1 MKSNNTGSALPRI
14 LIYQDEDCKIL
25 VDYLVYNGFQVITST
40 ENDILIKIKEKNYD
54 LCILSHYKT
63 TDAFMMLK
71 PLKFLRKSDDK
82 TPVIMVSDKVRYEY
96 VIEAFDEGADDYVI
110 RPYNIE
116 ELIRRIKAVLKRCGV
131 RVRSIEPSYKI
142 GDYLFNTVDKI
153 LTLTIDG
160 VKTRLNNKQGQ
171 ILALLCA
178 YKNEIL
184 PRKIL
189 MQQVWTD
196 DNYFNKRSLDVH
208 ICMLR
213 NMLKMD
219 SRVAIETIREVGYSL
234 VIEEDENLM

>member
-1 MKSNNTGSALPRI
+1 MKSNNTKLALPRI

-40 ENDILIKIKEKNYD
+40 ENDILIKIREKNYD
-54 LCILSHYKT
+54 LCVLSHYKT
-63 TDAFMMLK
+63 TDASMRLK

-82 TPVIMVSDKVRYEY
+82 MPVIMVSDKARYEY

-131 RVRSIEPSYKI
+131 RVRSIEPSYEI

-153 LTLTIDG
+153 LTIG
-160 VKTRLNNKQGQ
+160 SVKTQLNNKQSQ
-171 ILALLCA
+171 VFALLCA
-178 YKNEIL
+178 YKNETL
-184 PRKIL
+184 PKKIL

-208 ICMLR
+208 ICTLR

-219 SRVAIETIREVGYSL
+219 NRVAIETIRGIGYSL
-234 VIEEDENLM
+234 VIEEDESLM

>member
-1 MKSNNTGSALPRI
+1 MKSIKSALPRI

-63 TDAFMMLK
+63 TDAFMGLK

-82 TPVIMVSDKVRYEY
+82 TPVIMVSDKARYEH
-96 VIEAFDEGADDYVI
+96 VIEAFDEGADDYII

-131 RVRSIEPSYKI
+131 QVRGIEPFYEI
-142 GDYLFNTVDKI
+142 GDYLFNTANKI
-153 LTLTIDG
+153 LTIGD
-160 VKTRLNNKQGQ
+160 VKTRLSNKQSQ

-178 YKNEIL
+178 YKNEVL

-189 MQQVWTD
+189 MQQIWAD
-196 DNYFNKRSLDVH
+196 DNYFNKRSLDVYM
-208 ICMLR
+208 CMLR

-219 SRVAIETIREVGYSL
+219 SRIVIETIREVGYSL
-234 VIEEDENLM
+234 IIEEDENLM

>member
-1 MKSNNTGSALPRI
+1 MKSSSIKSALPRI

-40 ENDILIKIKEKNYD
+40 ENDILIKIREKNYD

-63 TDAFMMLK
+63 TDASMRLE
-71 PLKFLRKSDDK
+71 PLKFLRKSDDRM
-82 TPVIMVSDKVRYEY
+82 TVIMLSGKARYEY

-131 RVRSIEPSYKI
+131 RVRNVEPSYEI
-142 GDYLFNTVDKI
+142 GDYLFNTVDK
-153 LTLTIDG
+153 TLNIGD
-160 VKTRLNNKQGQ
+160 VKTRLSNKQSQ
-171 ILALLCA
+171 ILALLCT

-184 PRKIL
+184 PKKIL
-189 MQQVWTD
+189 MQQVWID

-208 ICMLR
+208 ICLLR
-213 NMLKMD
+213 GMLKMD
-219 SRVAIETIREVGYSL
+219 SRVAIETVRGVGYSL
-234 VIEEDENLM
+234 VIEEDESLM

>member
-1 MKSNNTGSALPRI
+1 MKSNNAKLALPRI

-40 ENDILIKIKEKNYD
+40 ENDILIKIREKNYD

-63 TDAFMMLK
+63 TDASMRLK
-71 PLKFLRKSDDK
+71 PLKFLRKSDNK
-82 TPVIMVSDKVRYEY
+82 IPVIMVSDKARYEY

-131 RVRSIEPSYKI
+131 RVRNIEPSYEI

-153 LTLTIDG
+153 LTIG
-160 VKTRLNNKQGQ
+160 NVKTRLNNKQSQ
-171 ILALLCA
+171 VLALLCA

-184 PRKIL
+184 PKKIL

-213 NMLKMD
+213 GMLKMD
-219 SRVAIETIREVGYSL
+219 SRVVIETIRGVGYSL
-234 VIEEDENLM
+234 VIEEDESLM

>member
-1 MKSNNTGSALPRI
+1 MKSNNTKLALPRI

-25 VDYLVYNGFQVITST
+25 VDYLAYNGFQVITST
-40 ENDILIKIKEKNYD
+40 ENDILIKIREKNYD

-63 TDAFMMLK
+63 TDASMRLK

-82 TPVIMVSDKVRYEY
+82 TPVIMVSDKARYEY

-131 RVRSIEPSYKI
+131 RVRGIEPSYEI

-153 LTLTIDG
+153 LTIGD
-160 VKTRLNNKQGQ
+160 VKTRLNNKQSQ
-171 ILALLCA
+171 VLALLCA

-184 PRKIL
+184 SNKIL

-196 DNYFNKRSLDVH
+196 DNYFNKRSLDVI

-219 SRVAIETIREVGYSL
+219 SRVAIETIRGVGYSL
-234 VIEEDENLM
+234 VIEEDESLM

>member
-1 MKSNNTGSALPRI
+1 MKSNNIKLALPRI

-40 ENDILIKIKEKNYD
+40 ENDILIKIREKNYD

-63 TDAFMMLK
+63 IDASMGLK
-71 PLKFLRKSDDK
+71 LLKFLRKSDDK
-82 TPVIMVSDKVRYEY
+82 TPVIMVSDKARYEY
-96 VIEAFDEGADDYVI
+96 VIEAFDEGADDYII

-131 RVRSIEPSYKI
+131 RVRSIGPSYEI
-142 GDYLFNTVDKI
+142 GDYLFNTVNKI
-153 LTLTIDG
+153 LTIG
-160 VKTRLNNKQGQ
+160 NVKTRLNNKQSQ
-171 ILALLCA
+171 VLALLCA

-184 PRKIL
+184 PKKIL
-189 MQQVWTD
+189 MQQVWAD
-196 DNYFNKRSLDVH
+196 DNYFNKRSLDVN

-219 SRVAIETIREVGYSL
+219 NRVVIETIREVGYSL
-234 VIEEDENLM
+234 VIEEDESLM

>member
-1 MKSNNTGSALPRI
+1 MKIDDTKLALPRI

-25 VDYLVYNGFQVITST
+25 VDYLVYSGFQVITST

-63 TDAFMMLK
+63 TINASMGLK
-71 PLKFLRKSDDK
+71 PLKILRKSDVK
-82 TPVIMVSDKVRYEY
+82 IPVIMVSDKAQYEY

-131 RVRSIEPSYKI
+131 RVRSIEPYYEI
-142 GDYLFNTVDKI
+142 GDYQFNTVDKI
-153 LTLTIDG
+153 LTIGSAETQ
-160 VKTRLNNKQGQ
+160 LNNKQGQ

-178 YKNEIL
+178 YKNETL

-196 DNYFNKRSLDVH
+196 DNYFNKRSLDVYMY
-208 ICMLR
+208 MLR
-213 NMLKMD
+213 NMLKTD
-219 SRVAIETIREVGYSL
+219 SRVVIETVRGVGYSL
-234 VIEEDENLM
+234 VIEEDESLM

>member
-1 MKSNNTGSALPRI
+1 MKSNNTKLALPRI

-63 TDAFMMLK
+63 TDAFMRLK

-82 TPVIMVSDKVRYEY
+82 IPVIMVSSKAQYEY

-131 RVRSIEPSYKI
+131 RVRNIDPSYEI

-153 LTLTIDG
+153 LTIG
-160 VKTRLNNKQGQ
+160 NVKTRLNNKQSQ
-171 ILALLCA
+171 VLALLCA

-184 PRKIL
+184 PKKIL

-213 NMLKMD
+213 SMLKMD
-219 SRVAIETIREVGYSL
+219 NRVAIETLRGVGYSL
-234 VIEEDENLM
+234 VIEEDESLM

>member
-1 MKSNNTGSALPRI
+1 MKSNDTTVAMPRI

-40 ENDILIKIKEKNYD
+40 ENDILIKIREKDYD

-63 TDAFMMLK
+63 TETSMRLK

-82 TPVIMVSDKVRYEY
+82 TPVIMVSDKARYEY

-116 ELIRRIKAVLKRCGV
+116 ELMRRIKAVLKRCGV
-131 RVRSIEPSYKI
+131 RVRSIEPSYEI
-142 GDYLFNTVDKI
+142 GDYLFNTVNRI
-153 LTLTIDG
+153 LTIGDI
-160 VKTRLNNKQGQ
+160 KMQLNNKQSQ
-171 ILALLCA
+171 VLALLCA

-189 MQQVWTD
+189 MQQVWID
-196 DNYFNKRSLDVH
+196 DNYFNKRSLDVN

-213 NMLKMD
+213 SMLKRD
-219 SRVAIETIREVGYSL
+219 SRVIIETKRGVGYSL
-234 VIEEDENLM
+234 IIEEDENLM

>member
-1 MKSNNTGSALPRI
+1 MKSNNTKLALPRI

-40 ENDILIKIKEKNYD
+40 ENDILIKIREKNYD

-63 TDAFMMLK
+63 TDAYMRLK
-71 PLKFLRKSDDK
+71 PLKFLRKSDNK
-82 TPVIMVSDKVRYEY
+82 IPVIMVSDKARYEY

-131 RVRSIEPSYKI
+131 RVRNIEPSYEI
-142 GDYLFNTVDKI
+142 GDYLFNTVDRI
-153 LTLTIDG
+153 LTIG
-160 VKTRLNNKQGQ
+160 SVKTRLNNKQSQ
-171 ILALLCA
+171 VLALLCA

-184 PRKIL
+184 PKKIL

-196 DNYFNKRSLDVH
+196 DNYFNKRSLDVN
-208 ICMLR
+208 ICVLR

-219 SRVAIETIREVGYSL
+219 SRVAIETIRGAGYSL
-234 VIEEDENLM
+234 VIEEDESLM

>member
-1 MKSNNTGSALPRI
+1 MKSNNIKLALPRI

-40 ENDILIKIKEKNYD
+40 EDDILIKIREKNYD

-63 TDAFMMLK
+63 TDTFMRLK

-82 TPVIMVSDKVRYEY
+82 IPVIMVSDKARYEY

-131 RVRSIEPSYKI
+131 RVRSIEPSYEI

-153 LTLTIDG
+153 LITDS
-160 VKTRLNNKQGQ
+160 VKTRLNNKLSQV
-171 ILALLCA
+171 LALLCA

-184 PRKIL
+184 PNKIL
-189 MQQVWTD
+189 MQQIWTD

-208 ICMLR
+208 ICLLR
-213 NMLKMD
+213 SMLKMD
-219 SRVAIETIREVGYSL
+219 NRVAIETIRGVGYSL
-234 VIEEDENLM
+234 VIEEDESLM

>member
-1 MKSNNTGSALPRI
+1 MKSNNTKLALPRI

-40 ENDILIKIKEKNYD
+40 ESNILSKIREKDYD

-63 TDAFMMLK
+63 TDASMRLK

-82 TPVIMVSDKVRYEY
+82 IPVIMVSDKAQYEY
-96 VIEAFDEGADDYVI
+96 VIEAFDEGADDYII

-116 ELIRRIKAVLKRCGV
+116 ELIRRIKAVLKRCGI
-131 RVRSIEPSYKI
+131 RVRGTELSYKL
-142 GDYLFNTVDKI
+142 GDYVFDVENKI
-153 LTLTIDG
+153 LIYG
-160 VKTRLNNKQGQ
+160 NVKTQLNNKLTKV
-171 ILALLCA
+171 LALLCT
-178 YKNEIL
+178 YKNELL
-184 PRKIL
+184 PRKVI

-219 SRVAIETIREVGYSL
+219 NRIAIETIRGVGYSL
-234 VIEEDENLM
+234 VIEEDESLM

>member
-1 MKSNNTGSALPRI
+1 MKSNNTKLALPRI

-40 ENDILIKIKEKNYD
+40 EYDILIKIREKNYD

-63 TDAFMMLK
+63 TDASMRLK
-71 PLKFLRKSDDK
+71 PLKFLRKS
-82 TPVIMVSDKVRYEY
+82 EY

-116 ELIRRIKAVLKRCGV
+116 ELIRRIKAVLKRCGT
-131 RVRSIEPSYKI
+131 RVRSIEPSYEI

-153 LTLTIDG
+153 LTIG
-160 VKTRLNNKQGQ
+160 SVKTQLNNKQSQ
-171 ILALLCA
+171 VLALLCA
-178 YKNEIL
+178 YKNETL
-184 PRKIL
+184 PKKIL

-208 ICMLR
+208 IYMLR

-219 SRVAIETIREVGYSL
+219 NRVAIETIRGVGYSL
-234 VIEEDENLM
+234 VIEEDESLM

>member
-1 MKSNNTGSALPRI
+1 MKSNNTKLALPRI

-40 ENDILIKIKEKNYD
+40 EYDILIKIREKNYD

-63 TDAFMMLK
+63 TDAYMRLK

-82 TPVIMVSDKVRYEY
+82 IPVIMVSDKARYEY

-131 RVRSIEPSYKI
+131 RVRSIEPSYEI

-153 LTLTIDG
+153 LTIG
-160 VKTRLNNKQGQ
+160 SVKTRLNNKQSQ
-171 ILALLCA
+171 VLALLCA

-184 PRKIL
+184 PSKIL
-189 MQQVWTD
+189 MQQVWAD

-208 ICMLR
+208 ICTLR
-213 NMLKMD
+213 DMLKMD
-219 SRVAIETIREVGYSL
+219 NRVVIETLRGVGYSL
-234 VIEEDENLM
+234 VIEEDEGLI

>member
-1 MKSNNTGSALPRI
+1 MKSNNTKLALPRI

-40 ENDILIKIKEKNYD
+40 EDDILIKIREKNYD

-63 TDAFMMLK
+63 TNASMRLK

-82 TPVIMVSDKVRYEY
+82 IPVIMVSDKVQYEY
-96 VIEAFDEGADDYVI
+96 VIEAFDEGTDDYVI

-131 RVRSIEPSYKI
+131 RVRSIEPSYEI

-153 LTLTIDG
+153 LTIG
-160 VKTRLNNKQGQ
+160 NVKTRLNNKQSQ
-171 ILALLCA
+171 VLALLCA

-184 PRKIL
+184 SKKIL

-196 DNYFNKRSLDVH
+196 DNCFNKRSLNVH
-208 ICMLR
+208 MCMLR

-219 SRVAIETIREVGYSL
+219 NRVVIETIRGVGYSL
-234 VIEEDENLM
+234 VIEEDESLM

>member
-1 MKSNNTGSALPRI
+1 MKSNNTKLALPRI

-40 ENDILIKIKEKNYD
+40 EYDILIKIREKNYD

-63 TDAFMMLK
+63 TDAFMRLK
-71 PLKFLRKSDDK
+71 PLKFLRKLDDK
-82 TPVIMVSDKVRYEY
+82 IPVIMVSDKTRYDY

-131 RVRSIEPSYKI
+131 RVRSIEPSYEI

-153 LTLTIDG
+153 LTIG
-160 VKTRLNNKQGQ
+160 NVKTRLNNKQSQ

-184 PRKIL
+184 PKKIL

-208 ICMLR
+208 MYMLR
-213 NMLKMD
+213 SMLKMD
-219 SRVAIETIREVGYSL
+219 NRVAIETIRGAGYSL
-234 VIEEDENLM
+234 VIKEDESLM

>member
-1 MKSNNTGSALPRI
+1 MKSNNTNLALPRI

-40 ENDILIKIKEKNYD
+40 ENDILIKIREKNYD

-63 TDAFMMLK
+63 TDASMRLK
-71 PLKFLRKSDDK
+71 PLKFLRKSDNK
-82 TPVIMVSDKVRYEY
+82 IPVIMVSDKARYEY

-131 RVRSIEPSYKI
+131 RVRSIEPSYEI

-153 LTLTIDG
+153 LTIG
-160 VKTRLNNKQGQ
+160 NVKTQLNNKQSQ

-184 PRKIL
+184 PKKIL

-196 DNYFNKRSLDVH
+196 DNYFNKRSLDVY

-219 SRVAIETIREVGYSL
+219 NRVAIETIRGVGHSL
-234 VIEEDENLM
+234 VIEEDESLM

>member
-1 MKSNNTGSALPRI
+1 MKSNNAKLTLPRI
-14 LIYQDEDCKIL
+14 LIYQDEDCEIL

-40 ENDILIKIKEKNYD
+40 ENDILIKIREKNYD

-63 TDAFMMLK
+63 TDASMRLK
-71 PLKFLRKSDDK
+71 PLKFLRKSDNK
-82 TPVIMVSDKVRYEY
+82 IPVIMVSDKARYEY

-131 RVRSIEPSYKI
+131 RVRSIEPSYEI

-153 LTLTIDG
+153 LTIG
-160 VKTRLNNKQGQ
+160 NVKTRLNNKQSQ

-184 PRKIL
+184 PKKIL
-189 MQQVWTD
+189 MQQVWAD
-196 DNYFNKRSLDVH
+196 DNYFNKRSLDVY
-208 ICMLR
+208 ICVLR
-213 NMLKMD
+213 SMLKMD
-219 SRVAIETIREVGYSL
+219 NRVAIETIRGAGYSL
-234 VIEEDENLM
+234 VIKEDESLM

>member
-1 MKSNNTGSALPRI
+1 MKSNNTKLALPRI

-40 ENDILIKIKEKNYD
+40 EYDILIKIKEKNYD

-63 TDAFMMLK
+63 TDVSMRLK

-82 TPVIMVSDKVRYEY
+82 IPVIMVSDKARYEY

-131 RVRSIEPSYKI
+131 RVRSIEPSYEI
-142 GDYLFNTVDKI
+142 GDYLFNTVDRI
-153 LTLTIDG
+153 LTIG
-160 VKTRLNNKQGQ
+160 SVKTQLNNKQSQ
-171 ILALLCA
+171 VLALLCA
-178 YKNEIL
+178 YKNETL
-184 PRKIL
+184 PKKIL

-213 NMLKMD
+213 DMLKMD
-219 SRVAIETIREVGYSL
+219 NRVVIETIRGVGYSL
-234 VIEEDENLM
+234 VIEEDESLM